1 MIQLN
6 PDYLIF
12 KTAAGENIPCAV
24 ELVAIELMGD
34 AISLV
39 DPDLIR
45 NASAAILHYF
55 KIELGCHSV
64 SVGEFSLALER
75 VLRGFGL
82 NIQTDGDTEEFHIV
96 ESDLREVASSAG
108 KGFELFF
115 FPNLR
120 DEMRR
125 NINEK
130 PQVVRFKGLRGCVKQ
145 IIGAQRWSGRCQ
157 ILSDQIVEYL
167 RTCLSAEFLPSHH
180 SKRETC
186 ALVVL

>member
-6 PDYLIF
+6 SDYLIF
-12 KTAAGENIPCAV
+12 KTAEGENIPCSV
-24 ELVAIELMGD
+24 ELVTIELMGA

-45 NASAAILHYF
+45 NASAAVLHYF
-55 KIELGCHSV
+55 KTELGRHSV

-82 NIQTDGDTEEFHIV
+82 NIKTENSEDEVRIV
-96 ESDLREVASSAG
+96 ESDLREVAASAG

-120 DEMRR
+120 EEMRR
-125 NINEK
+125 KINEG
-130 PQVVRFKGLRGCVKQ
+130 PHVVRFKGLRGCVKQ
-145 IIGAQRWSGRCQ
+145 LVGAQRWSGRCEV
-157 ILSDQIVEYL
+157 LSDQIVEYL
-167 RTCLSAEFLPSHH
+167 RTCLSTEC
-180 SKRETC
+180 KKETC

>member
-12 KTAAGENIPCAV
+12 KTSAGETIPCSA
-24 ELVAIELMGD
+24 ELVTIELMGD

-39 DPDLIR
+39 DPELIR
-45 NASAAILHYF
+45 NASAAVLYYF
-55 KIELGCHSV
+55 KMELGRNSV

-82 NIQTDGDTEEFHIV
+82 NIKSTAEEETQV
-96 ESDLREVASSAG
+96 RVAESDLHKLAEAAD

-115 FPNLR
+115 FPTLR
-120 DEMRR
+120 EEMRR
-125 NINEK
+125 KINES
-130 PQVVRFKGLRGCVKQ
+130 PHVVRFSGLRGCVKQ
-145 IIGAQRWSGRCQ
+145 LIGAQRWSHRCQ
-157 ILSDQIVEYL
+157 NLNDQIVEYL
-167 RTCLSAEFLPSHH
+167 RTCLSVE
-180 SKRETC
+180 SKKETC

>member
-1 MIQLN
+1 MMQLN

-12 KTAAGENIPCAV
+12 KTTNGEKIPCSV

-34 AISLV
+34 AISIV
-39 DPDLIR
+39 DSELIH
-45 NASAAILHYF
+45 NASTAVLHYF
-55 KIELGCHSV
+55 KNELGQTSV

-82 NIQTDGDTEEFHIV
+82 NVKTEPETTPEPQV
-96 ESDLREVASSAG
+96 RVAESDLRKIAASAG
-108 KGFELFF
+108 KGFELVF

-125 NINEK
+125 KLDES
-130 PQVVRFKGLRGCVKQ
+130 PHVVRFSGLRGCVKQ
-145 IIGAQRWSGRCQ
+145 IVGAQRWSQRCEA
-157 ILSDQIVEYL
+157 LNDQIVDYL
-167 RTCLSAEFLPSHH
+167 RSCLTTEN
-180 SKRETC
+180 KKETC

>member
-1 MIQLN
+1 MMQLN

-12 KTAAGENIPCAV
+12 KTTNGEKIPCSV

-34 AISLV
+34 AISFV
-39 DPDLIR
+39 DSEIIH
-45 NASAAILHYF
+45 NAAAAVLHYF
-55 KIELGCHSV
+55 KNELGQVSV

-82 NIQTDGDTEEFHIV
+82 NVKTESEQDQPEV
-96 ESDLREVASSAG
+96 RVAEADLRDVAASAG

-115 FPNLR
+115 FPHLR

-125 NINEK
+125 KLDEE
-130 PQVVRFKGLRGCVKQ
+130 PHVVRFNGLRDCVKQ
-145 IIGAQRWSGRCQ
+145 IVGAQRWSQRCET
-157 ILSDQIVEYL
+157 LNDQIVDYL
-167 RTCLSAEFLPSHH
+167 RTCLTTE
-180 SKRETC
+180 SKKETC

>member
-12 KTAAGENIPCAV
+12 KTAAGENIPCSA
-24 ELVAIELMGD
+24 ELVAIELIGD
-34 AISLV
+34 AITQL
-39 DPDLIR
+39 DPELIR
-45 NASAAILHYF
+45 NASAAVLYYF
-55 KIELGCHSV
+55 KNELGKNSV

-82 NIQTDGDTEEFHIV
+82 NVKSNLDGEEEPV
-96 ESDLREVASSAG
+96 RVAESDLRDIAFSAD

-125 NINEK
+125 KLDER
-130 PQVVRFKGLRGCVKQ
+130 PQVVRFNGLRSCVKH
-145 IIGAQRWSGRCQ
+145 IVGAQRWSQRCQ
-157 ILSDQIVEYL
+157 TLSDQIVEYL
-167 RTCLSAEFLPSHH
+167 RTCLNTETN
-180 SKRETC
+180 KETC
-186 ALVVL
+186 ALVVR

>member
-1 MIQLN
+1 MKLN
-6 PDYLIF
+6 PDYLVF

-24 ELVAIELMGD
+24 ELVAIEMMGD

-39 DPDLIR
+39 DPELIR
-45 NASAAILHYF
+45 NASAAVLHYF
-55 KIELGCHSV
+55 RTELGRHSV

-82 NIQTDGDTEEFHIV
+82 NIKTDQEK
-96 ESDLREVASSAG
+96 ESVRVAEADLREVAASAG

-120 DEMRR
+120 AEMRR
-125 NINEK
+125 KINEA
-130 PQVVRFKGLRGCVKQ
+130 PHVVRFKGLRGCVKQ
-145 IIGAQRWSGRCQ
+145 LVGAKRWSPRCEV
-157 ILSDQIVEYL
+157 LSDQIVEHL
-167 RTCLSAEFLPSHH
+167 RGCLSTD
-180 SKRETC
+180 SKKETC

>member
-12 KTAAGENIPCAV
+12 KTGDGENIPCSA

-34 AISLV
+34 AVSLL
-39 DPDLIR
+39 DPEMIR
-45 NASAAILHYF
+45 NASAAVLHYF
-55 KIELGCHSV
+55 KTELGQDSV

-75 VLRGFGL
+75 VLRGFGVKI
-82 NIQTDGDTEEFHIV
+82 NSDPEVKDSV
-96 ESDLREVASSAG
+96 RVAESDLRELAFSAG

-115 FPNLR
+115 FPHLR

-125 NINEK
+125 KLDES
-130 PQVVRFKGLRGCVKQ
+130 PHVVRFNGLRGCVKQ
-145 IIGAQRWSGRCQ
+145 IVGAQRWSQRCQ
-157 ILSDQIVEYL
+157 TLNDQIVDYL
-167 RTCLSAEFLPSHH
+167 RTCLTTE
-180 SKRETC
+180 SKKETC